1 MSEGLGVKLPLFVDP
16 VDGAY
21 GLSKDMEELAQQN
34 LKTIIL
40 TAPGE
45 RIMVPDFGVG
55 IRNYLFEQNTP
66 GTQNLIRNIIEQQ
79 VARYAP
85 YIVIEDLQVSN
96 PQAAGSFAN
105 EKDQTRLNINIR
117 FRVPGSNIISNL
129 SLPIEI

>member
-85 YIVIEDLQVSN
+85 YIVIEDLQVSS

>member
-21 GLSKDMEELAQQN
+21 ALSKDMEELAQQN

-85 YIVIEDLQVSN
+85 YIVIEDLQVSS